1 MNNDSCGSDV
11 ELWNGFLSGD
21 SNSFDLLMKKY
32 YNDLFFYGQ
41 KFSSDI
47 ELVKDCIQ
55 DVFLTLWKNKK
66 NISQT
71 QFVKF
76 YLLRSVRRQIASCTE
91 GERKIFTKHKLEF
104 QDGTFTVNNK
114 EVDLIK
120 REELQKKV
128 SKVEGLLNELPKRQ
142 QEIIF
147 LRFYMEADATQ
158 IADILQIKKQSVYNL
173 LNEALKRLK
182 NNNKI

>member
-1 MNNDSCGSDV
+1 MSTHFSESDV
-11 ELWNGFLSGD
+11 ELWNGFLNGD
-21 SNSFDLLMKKY
+21 STSFDSLMKKY
-32 YNDLFFYGQ
+32 YNDLFYYGQ

-55 DVFLTLWKNKK
+55 DVFLTLWKNRR
-66 NISQT
+66 NISHT

-76 YLLRSVRRQIASCTE
+76 YLLRSVRRQIAVCTE
-91 GERKIFTKHKLEF
+91 GERKIFTKHRLEF
-104 QDGTFTVNNK
+104 KDGTFTVNNK

-120 REELQKKV
+120 KEDLLRKV
-128 SKVEGLLNELPKRQ
+128 SQVEALLNELPKRQ

-147 LRFYMEADATQ
+147 LRFYMDADATQ
-158 IADILQIKKQSVYNL
+158 ISEILQIKKQSVYNL

-182 NNNKI
+182 SNCN